1 MVSRGGS
8 GQGLELLE
16 CFGSISHHFPLV
28 RPSSRR
34 NMDPAIEDSVKRSVL
49 GKTKLDGD
57 EINIMVE
64 MFKYYDTD
72 NDAHLTRDEASTLYL
87 ELGYV
92 AGGHWSQ
99 KRVPLET
106 FLLKCGAAK
115 KDMLDNAVD
124 DLEAR
129 CRHAFRILDNPRTD
143 SVNQHKLR
151 NFLKEI
157 DLKLEDATIERIAE
171 LISSSDEPDFT
182 EEDMIEYVKTNLR
195 MAHGMLNAQ
204 EEEEEKGES

>member
-1 MVSRGGS
+1 
-8 GQGLELLE
+8 
-16 CFGSISHHFPLV
+16 
-28 RPSSRR
+28 
-34 NMDPAIEDSVKRSVL
+34 MDPAIEESVKMSVL

-57 EINIMVE
+57 EINTMVD

-92 AGGHWSQ
+92 GGNHWSQ

-106 FLLKCGAAK
+106 FLIKCAAAK

-124 DLEAR
+124 DLESR

-143 SVNQHKLR
+143 TVNSHKLR
-151 NFLKEI
+151 TFLKEI
-157 DLKLEDATIERIAE
+157 DLNLEDATIERIGE
-171 LISSSDEPDFT
+171 LISTSDEAEFT
-182 EEDMIEYVKTNLR
+182 EEDL
-195 MAHGMLNAQ
+195 L
-204 EEEEEKGES
+204 